1 MLRICWAS
9 GPVPLAK
16 FAPGKYVAQVKV
28 RDNVA
33 KKDMSQEA
41 TFEVK

>member
-1 MLRICWAS
+1 V

-16 FAPGKYVAQVKV
+16 FTPGKYVAQVKV

-33 KKDMSQEA
+33 KKELTEEA